1 MIKDIGKLRYLLS
14 RRDRRILWGLVV
26 FSILVSLLEMV
37 GVSAIMPFV
46 AVAVDFDKIQE
57 TWYFR
62 TVYEAF
68 HFSSPVHF
76 VTAFGVVLIVFY
88 IFRSLINLVYFY
100 ALARFSQG
108 RYHRIAYRLFEN
120 YIGMSYRAFLDK
132 NSSQMMKSIINEA
145 QNVVE
150 ILSFALFMLSE
161 IFVTLLIYGMLL
173 FVNWKMTLLLTLFL
187 GVNVALIKWTVSPRI
202 KQAGQERARF
212 QERFY
217 EILSSTFGNFKI
229 IKLKSNDKEILDRFR
244 EASWGYV
251 RSNIK
256 NQALAQFPRLFLEA
270 IGFSLIAVVVIY
282 LVLKYQTD
290 IRAALPLL
298 SVFILGLYR
307 LMPSI
312 NRILNSYNDI
322 LFRLEALKIVHNEL
336 IYEPEDLG
344 DEAIGFH
351 HAIHLE
357 NVGFEYV
364 EGKTVL
370 RNVDL
375 TVRKG
380 ERIGIVGESGSGKS
394 TLVDII
400 AGLYR
405 PSQGRVLIDD
415 VELSESNVK
424 SWRRKIGYIPQSIYL
439 FDGTVAQNV
448 AFGETIDEER
458 VKEALDR
465 ANILDFLETH
475 FEGIH
480 TRVGEGGIKL
490 SGGQKQRI
498 AIARA
503 LYADPEVL
511 ILDEATSALDTE
523 TEAKIMDEIYRASEN
538 RTLLIVAHRLSTL
551 SGCDIIY
558 RVENG
563 KLLFNSLENKK
574 YIMK

>member
-1 MIKDIGKLRYLLS
+1 MKELVKKLSLLLS
-14 RRDRRILWGLVV
+14 RRDKKILAFLVL
-26 FSILVSLLEMV
+26 FSIFVSIIEMV

-46 AVAVDFDKIQE
+46 AVAVDFSKIE
-57 TWYFR
+57 SEWYFH
-62 TVYEAF
+62 TIYETF
-68 HFSSPVHF
+68 GFDSPIHF
-76 VTAFGVVLIVFY
+76 VVAFGVVLILFY
-88 IFRSLINLVYFY
+88 ILRSVINLFYFY

-108 RYHRIAYRLFEN
+108 RYYLIAYRLFEN

-150 ILSFALFMLSE
+150 IISFLLFMLSE
-161 IFVTLLIYGMLL
+161 IFVVILIYGMLL
-173 FVNWKMTLLLTLFL
+173 YVNWKMTLLLTLFL
-187 GVNVALIKWTVSPRI
+187 ALNVALLKFTVSPRV
-202 KQAGQERARF
+202 KHAGRERAKF

-229 IKLKSNDKEILDRFR
+229 IKLKCNDSEILQRFQ
-244 EASWGYV
+244 EASLGYV

-256 NQALAQFPRLFLEA
+256 NQTLVHFPRLFLEA
-270 IGFSLIAVVVIY
+270 IGFSLIAIIVIY

-290 IRAALPLL
+290 IRAVLPLL

-312 NRILNSYNDI
+312 NRLLTSYNEI
-322 LFRLEALKIVHNEL
+322 LFRLQALHIVHNEL

-344 DEAIGFH
+344 DEKVDFQRRIC
-351 HAIHLE
+351 LE
-357 NVGFEYV
+357 DVWFAYV
-364 EGKTVL
+364 EDKPVL
-370 RNVDL
+370 KGVNL
-375 TVRKG
+375 TIKKG

-405 PSQGRVLIDD
+405 PSRGRILIDD
-415 VELSESNVK
+415 VELSEKNVK

-448 AFGETIDEER
+448 AFGEKIDEER
-458 VKEALDR
+458 VKEALHK
-465 ANILDFLETH
+465 ANILDFLEKH
-475 FEGIH
+475 FEGIY

-511 ILDEATSALDTE
+511 ILDEATSALDND
-523 TEAKIMDEIYRASEN
+523 TEAKIMDEIYQVTRDK
-538 RTLLIVAHRLSTL
+538 TLIIIAHRLSTL
-551 SGCDIIY
+551 DGCDTTI
-558 RVENG
+558 RVHAGKVENV
-563 KLLFNSLENKK
+563 
-574 YIMK
+574 